1 MSRRHS
7 LFGVFACAVLL
18 VGLTFGASA
27 QTWPARPVRIVVPFP
42 PAGTTDVAARLVA
55 QRLSEIYSQ
64 QFIVE
69 NRPGAG
75 GNLGASLVAK
85 SAPDGYTLF
94 MSTPGPNANNQFLF
108 KNPGFNPQKDFT
120 SIINVAETPQ
130 VIAVNA
136 DVPAKT
142 IAELIAYAQKNPG
155 KLNYASPG
163 NGTIGH
169 LAGELFKQMAKIDMV
184 HVPYKGTAPAVQDLL
199 GGSVDVAVDILPP
212 YIPHIEDGKIRA
224 LAVTTDKRWFAVK
237 NVPTMHEAGFP
248 DYQASTWFALFG
260 PAGLP
265 PDIVAALNRH
275 INEYIKS
282 PDGNKRFLDAGAQP
296 IGGTPADLDKV
307 VKNDMAKWGPIIQK
321 IGIRLD

>member
-1 MSRRHS
+1 MRRRHF
-7 LFGVFACAVLL
+7 LVTTFALAALI
-18 VGLTFGASA
+18 GPTFGAA
-27 QTWPARPVRIVVPFP
+27 GQTWPSRPVRIVVPFP

-55 QRLSEIYSQ
+55 QRLSEIYGQ
-64 QFIVE
+64 QFVVE
-69 NRPGAG
+69 NRAGAG
-75 GNLGASLVAK
+75 GNVGASVVAK
-85 SAPDGYTLF
+85 AAPDGYTLF

-108 KNPGFNPQKDFT
+108 KDPGFNPQKDFT
-120 SIINVAETPQ
+120 PIINVAETPQ

-136 DVPAKT
+136 NVPAKT

-184 HVPYKGTAPAVQDLL
+184 HVPYKGTSPAVQDLL

-224 LAVTTDKRWFAVK
+224 LAVTTDKRWFALK
-237 NVPTMHEAGFP
+237 NAPTMHEVGFP
-248 DYQASTWFALFG
+248 EYQASTWFALFG
-260 PAGLP
+260 PAGMP
-265 PDIVAALNRH
+265 PDIVNALNRH

-307 VKNDMAKWGPIIQK
+307 VKNDMAKWGPIIEK

>member
-1 MSRRHS
+1 MRRRHF
-7 LFGVFACAVLL
+7 LVTAFALAAL
-18 VGLTFGASA
+18 VGPTFGAA
-27 QTWPARPVRIVVPFP
+27 GQTWPSRPVRIVVPFP

-55 QRLSEIYSQ
+55 QRLSEIYGQ
-64 QFIVE
+64 QFVVE
-69 NRPGAG
+69 NRAGAG
-75 GNLGASLVAK
+75 GNVGASVVAK
-85 SAPDGYTLF
+85 AAPDGYTLF

-108 KNPGFNPQKDFT
+108 KDPGFNPQKDFT
-120 SIINVAETPQ
+120 PIINVAETPQ

-136 DVPAKT
+136 NVPAKT

-184 HVPYKGTAPAVQDLL
+184 HVPYKGTSPAVQDLL

-224 LAVTTDKRWFAVK
+224 LAVTTDKRWFALK
-237 NVPTMHEAGFP
+237 NAPTMHEAGFP
-248 DYQASTWFALFG
+248 EYQASTWFALFG
-260 PAGLP
+260 PAGMP
-265 PDIVAALNRH
+265 PDIINALNRH

-307 VKNDMAKWGPIIQK
+307 VKNDMAKWGPIIEK